1 MSYCLNPN
9 CKKPD
14 SNPAGAKFCLSC
26 GTSLLLGDRYRPTKS
41 IAREGFGIALLARD
55 EFKPSNPPC
64 VIKQFFPQEHN
75 NAPKAL
81 ELFRQEAV
89 RLEQL
94 GKHPQIPELLAHF
107 ESGDRLYIVQEF
119 IDGKTLAQELVQTG
133 PFREHQIRILLQDL
147 LPVLQFI
154 HSGKVIHRDIKPDNI
169 IRRTPP
175 TPPYQGGANS
185 NSPYQGGANSN
196 SPYQGGANSNSP
208 LQGEANSNSCPPPW
222 QGGVRGGLV
231 LVDFGAAKYV
241 AAAAF
246 GETGTSIGSA
256 GYAAPEQTIGKAV
269 FASDIYSLG
278 VTCIHLLTGM
288 EPFDLYDASESKF
301 VWPNYLI
308 DNPVSE
314 ELARI
319 LNKMIELPLNK
330 RYRSPD
336 EVLQDLNSLVS
347 QRQKPVLQLHQPQG
361 RSHPLAKLTSNTFFQ
376 SSKSWLAAGILVM
389 VGWGGHEYWRLTRW
403 NLEVDTDRIGFDYN
417 NMYVSKPDPDL
428 CKQICA
434 VDDQCQ
440 AFTYVRPGL
449 EGDRARCYFKNGVPS
464 PSLREGRSSSVKP
477 RP

>member
-9 CKKPD
+9 CQKP
-14 SNPAGAKFCLSC
+14 SNNPAGAKFCLNC
-26 GTSLLLGDRYRPTKS
+26 GASLLLGDRYRPTKS
-41 IAREGFGIALLARD
+41 IAREGFGIALLAED
-55 EFKPSNPPC
+55 EFKPSKPPC

-75 NAPKAL
+75 NAPKAV

-107 ESGDRLYIVQEF
+107 EEGDRLYIVQEF
-119 IDGKTLAQELVQTG
+119 IDGKNLAQELVQTG
-133 PFREHQIRILLQDL
+133 VFREHQIRNLLQDL

-154 HSGKVIHRDIKPDNI
+154 HSGQVIHRDIKPDNI

-185 NSPYQGGANSN
+185 SQGSPPYQGGA
-196 SPYQGGANSNSP
+196 
-208 LQGEANSNSCPPPW
+208 W
-222 QGGVRGGLV
+222 GGLV

-241 AAAAF
+241 AAGAL
-246 GETGTSIGSA
+246 GQTGTTIGSA
-256 GYAAPEQTIGKAV
+256 GYAAPEQTVGKAV

-301 VWPNYLI
+301 VWQNYLI

-319 LNKMIELPLNK
+319 LNKMIEVPLKN
-330 RYRSPD
+330 RYRSAD
-336 EVLQDLNSLVS
+336 EVLQDLNRAIGK
-347 QRQKPVLQLHQPQG
+347 QAIPMLQLNPPQPL
-361 RSHPLAKLTSNTFFQ
+361 SNPIAPPLAQPEKRIAQFTPNPLFQ
-376 SSKSWLAAGILVM
+376 SSQALLTAGIVLLA
-389 VGWGGHEYWRLTRW
+389 GLTGYQYWLLTRW
-403 NLEVDTDRIGFDYN
+403 NLEINTDRIGADYN
-417 NMYVSKPDPDL
+417 NMYISQPDPDL

-434 VDDQCQ
+434 VDEQCQ

-464 PSLREGRSSSVKP
+464 PTPREGRNSSIRP
-477 RP
+477 RW

>member
-9 CKKPD
+9 CQKP
-14 SNPAGAKFCLSC
+14 SNNPANAKFCLNC
-26 GTSLLLGDRYRPTKS
+26 GANLLLGDRYRPTKS
-41 IAREGFGIALLARD
+41 IAREGFGIALLAED
-55 EFKPSNPPC
+55 EFKPSKPPC
-64 VIKQFFPQEHN
+64 VIKQFFPLEHN
-75 NAPKAL
+75 NAPKAV

-107 ESGDRLYIVQEF
+107 EEGARLYIVQEF
-119 IDGKTLAQELVQTG
+119 IDGKNLAQELVQTG
-133 PFREHQIRILLQDL
+133 FFREHQIRSLLQDL

-154 HSGKVIHRDIKPDNI
+154 HKGQVIHRDIKPDNI

-185 NSPYQGGANSN
+185 NSCSPPY
-196 SPYQGGANSNSP
+196 
-208 LQGEANSNSCPPPW
+208 

-241 AAAAF
+241 ASGTFAR
-246 GETGTSIGSA
+246 TGTTIGSA
-256 GYAAPEQTIGKAV
+256 GYAAPEQTVGKAV

-278 VTCIHLLTGM
+278 VTCIHLLTGI

-301 VWPNYLI
+301 VWQNYLI

-319 LNKMIELPLNK
+319 LNKMLELPLNK
-330 RYRSPD
+330 RYKSAD
-336 EVLQDLNSLVS
+336 EVLQDLNSAILS
-347 QRQKPVLQLHQPQG
+347 EGCANGKQAIPHLQFNPPQPL
-361 RSHPLAKLTSNTFFQ
+361 SNAIANPLAQVTANPRFQ
-376 SSKSWLAAGILVM
+376 FPKSWLTAGIVLLA
-389 VGWGGHEYWRLTRW
+389 GLTGYQYWLLTRW
-403 NLEVDTDRIGFDYN
+403 NLELNTDRIGADYN
-417 NMYVSKPDPDL
+417 NMYISKPDPDL

-434 VDDQCQ
+434 VDEQCQ
-440 AFTYVRPGL
+440 AFTYVRPGI

-464 PSLREGRSSSVKP
+464 PTPREGRNSSIRP
-477 RP
+477 RW

>member
-26 GTSLLLGDRYRPTKS
+26 GTNLLLGDRYRPTKS
-41 IAREGFGIALLARD
+41 IAREGFGIALLAQD

-75 NAPKAL
+75 NAPKAV

-107 ESGDRLYIVQEF
+107 EEGDRLYIVQEF
-119 IDGKTLAQELVQTG
+119 IDGKTLAQELVQNG

-154 HSGKVIHRDIKPDNI
+154 HSGQVIRRDIKPDNI
-169 IRRTPP
+169 IRRHADG
-175 TPPYQGGANS
+175 Q
-185 NSPYQGGANSN
+185 
-196 SPYQGGANSNSP
+196 
-208 LQGEANSNSCPPPW
+208 
-222 QGGVRGGLV
+222 LV

-241 AAAAF
+241 AACAF
-246 GETGTSIGSA
+246 GETGTTIGSA
-256 GYAAPEQTIGKAV
+256 GYAGPEQTIGKAV

-278 VTCIHLLTGM
+278 VTCIHLLTGI

-301 VWPNYLI
+301 VWRNYLI
-308 DNPVSE
+308 DNPVSA

-319 LNKMIELPLNK
+319 LDKMIEIPLK
-330 RYRSPD
+330 SRYRSP
-336 EVLQDLNSLVS
+336 EKVLQDLNSLVS
-347 QRQKPVLQLHQPQG
+347 QRQKPVLQLHQPQW
-361 RSHPLAKLTSNTFFQ
+361 RSHPLAKLTPNTFFQ

-417 NMYVSKPDPDL
+417 NMYISKPDPDL

-440 AFTYVRPGL
+440 SFTYVRPGL